1 MLKKGLLIL
10 FILFSILFIS
20 NVCFATNTANNVK
33 NAIGTGTNTVV
44 DGMSNLAGGV
54 RNGIGHVENG
64 IEDALTM
71 DDMETRTNNNV
82 GITTDSAMTTN
93 TGATATNGGYT
104 ATRTATTGDGAGL
117 FGIDTSTMWV
127 WIIVALASIVIVGLV
142 WYYGAQNRVD

>member
-1 MLKKGLLIL
+1 MLKKSLLIL
-10 FILFSILFIS
+10 FIISCILCIS
-20 NVCFATNTANNVK
+20 NVCFADNTAGNVK
-33 NAIGTGTNTVV
+33 NAVNSGTNTVV

-71 DDMETRTNNNV
+71 DDMDTENNDEMA
-82 GITTDSAMTTN
+82 GGTT
-93 TGATATNGGYT
+93 TGEYT
-104 ATRTATTGDGAGL
+104 ATRTATTGDNAGL

-142 WYYGAQNRVD
+142 WYYGTQNRVD

>member
-1 MLKKGLLIL
+1 MLKKNLLIL
-10 FILFSILFIS
+10 FIIFCILCIS

-33 NAIGTGTNTVV
+33 NAVGTGTNTVV

-54 RNGIGHVENG
+54 RNGVGNLENG

-71 DDMETRTNNNV
+71 DDMNTRTTDNFTNA
-82 GITTDSAMTTN
+82 GTTTDAGS
-93 TGATATNGGYT
+93 YT
-104 ATRTATTGDGAGL
+104 ATRTATTGDANGL

-142 WYYGAQNRVD
+142 WYYGSQNRVD